1 VSAPSGDRGFRSM
14 LRPGAFAGRA
24 ILVTGGGSGIGRCVA
39 HELASLGAEVVL
51 VGRKEDRLEQVRRE
65 IVDDGGA
72 ASALPCDIRQEEQV
86 VEMVRAAL
94 ARTERLDGLVNNAGG
109 QFPAP
114 LAAINQKGWETVV
127 RTNLTGGFL
136 VAREV
141 YTQGMSD
148 HGGAI
153 VNVAADMWRG
163 MPGMGHS
170 GAARA
175 GMVNLTKTA
184 AVEWA
189 PSGVRVNAVAPGWI
203 ASSGMDS
210 YPDYVKD
217 TIPGLRDKVPLKRLG
232 TEAEVSAVVCFLL
245 SDAAAFLTG
254 VTVPV
259 DGGAPLYPATLEVP
273 DHDQS
278 AAWDPFHRSAI
289 PAFLRAATLRGK
301 DPLR

>member
-1 VSAPSGDRGFRSM
+1 MSAPSGDRGFRSM

-109 QFPAP
+109 QFPALLRDLSLNGWNAV
-114 LAAINQKGWETVV
+114 LAN
-127 RTNLTGGFL
+127 NLTGTFL
-136 VAREV
+136 FAREV
-141 YTQGMSD
+141 YRQWMED

-153 VNVAADMWRG
+153 VNVGADADLG
-163 MPGMGHS
+163 MPGMGHN

-175 GMVNLTKTA
+175 GQENFTFTA
-184 AVEWA
+184 SVEWA
-189 PSGVRVNAVAPGWI
+189 HAGVRVNHVVPGFI
-203 ASSGMDS
+203 ASSGLDA
-210 YPDYVKD
+210 YPESSAGTLREVHHR
-217 TIPGLRDKVPLKRLG
+217 IPQKRMG
-232 TEAEVSAVVCFLL
+232 NEAEVSAAVVFLL
-245 SDAAAFLTG
+245 SPMAAYVNGATLR
-254 VTVPV
+254 V
-259 DGGAPLYPATLEVP
+259 DGGLHNSIGGFYRVP
-273 DHDQS
+273 DHDRS
-278 AAWDPFHRSAI
+278 PRWEGFHL
-289 PAFLRAATLRGK
+289 PEPPEVLRR
-301 DPLR
+301 R